1 MAIRAKTVL
10 KVLLGLFLAVLLAWG
25 GLVAYFTTQS
35 TWAVETLI
43 KPVDGMVMGNPD
55 GKLTIVEIVDYRC
68 HYCGRMN
75 RTMKE
80 VLSLEP
86 DVRVIIRPVAWV
98 DDQSAPIA
106 KFMLAV
112 AQQGKMAE
120 LHNRILGTGV
130 VPDLVMVKE
139 MATSSG
145 VDVEKAE
152 SVANSVDVEKL
163 LEQNRKDTINAGFLG
178 VPALI
183 IGGWM
188 YQPKPDSLDSV
199 NNLRLKISE
208 SFDRLQREQQE
219 KETKGKK

>member
-1 MAIRAKTVL
+1 MAIRAKSVL
-10 KVLLGLFLAVLLAWG
+10 KVLLGLLLAVLLAWG

-35 TWAVETLI
+35 SWAVETLI
-43 KPVDGMVMGNPD
+43 QPVDGMVMGNPE

-106 KFMLAV
+106 KFIMGV

-120 LHNRILGTGV
+120 LHNRILGTGT
-130 VPDLVMVKE
+130 VPDLAMVKDAAKE
-139 MATSSG
+139 IG
-145 VDVEKAE
+145 VDISKAE
-152 SVANSVDVEKL
+152 SAANSVEVEKL
-163 LEQNRKDTINAGFLG
+163 LDQNRKDTISAGFMG

-199 NNLRLKISE
+199 NNLRLKISD
-208 SFDRLQREQQE
+208 SFERLQQKQE
-219 KETKGKK
+219 KDTKGKS